1 MYTGN
6 RGNDDDTTS
15 SEHENGWV
23 SFTVYRTVI
32 DHGFPLIGG
41 DVGTDRIYGTV
52 VTFYFS
58 AVPAFLS
65 DGDDYGG
72 GGNFLVG
79 LLWLTIALCLG
90 ERWNL

>member
-1 MYTGN
+1 MDAV
-6 RGNDDDTTS
+6 R
-15 SEHENGWV
+15 EKFVV
-23 SFTVYRTVI
+23 SIEWSMHPVR
-32 DHGFPLIGG
+32 FPLIGG

-52 VTFYFS
+52 VTFYFF